1 MIYSNPIKE
10 AELKVDNVNKILKR
24 IILIIFALYLLFVGF
39 VSLQKRTLEWKA
51 PEASMVELPL
61 SSYK

>member
-1 MIYSNPIKE
+1 M
-10 AELKVDNVNKILKR
+10 DNVNKILKR